1 LPVTSRYPIRINVN
15 FAGETMNARWLVH
28 CGDEALGPWSAEQV
42 REELRAGRI
51 DAFDLVAPEGSSKK
65 RPLIDV
71 DEIFASV
78 GGKKAPA
85 KTHLESQEKT
95 ALMPMAASEANNV
108 ARPIAQS
115 KSALPAEQ
123 FLETGGKKTPS
134 FTKPRA
140 FEALAAP
147 LAVQKPAVNNLGQ
160 RPGLAA
166 KAPAVGAGAGMVRRY
181 VLWTSE
187 QSPQGPFTSR
197 EVLTFWYAKKLPAN
211 TMVQRAG
218 QSKRVGIEDFARFY
232 ERAAPSGIAFVGE
245 AQAAAGRLDAS
256 TRGLVFAML
265 AGLSIVAAALI
276 WSYSP
281 EGILER
287 ASRLYNTTFG
297 GAAVDPLTDL
307 PLDRLPSD
315 QESLSKPKVDGK
327 VQPIG
332 RNQAPQSS
340 AISKKISQQIK
351 RPQKV
356 PPKVARS
363 ARSARRPTSPPA
375 PVISMRPSAA
385 QPARPSGGGNSVLLE
400 GSTVTLTGYR
410 FNISAL
416 NACELKCKIP
426 MTGPK
431 GPITAVFFKEA
442 FAGALAR
449 NSSAVYMTG
458 TVRRDMATGA
468 LSILVQSVK

>member
-1 LPVTSRYPIRINVN
+1 
-15 FAGETMNARWLVH
+15 
-28 CGDEALGPWSAEQV
+28 V

-51 DAFDLVAPEGSSKK
+51 DAFDLVALEGSSKK

-71 DEIFASV
+71 DEIFANV

-85 KTHLESQEKT
+85 KSQSESQEKT
-95 ALMPMAASEANNV
+95 ALLPMAAGEVNNG
-108 ARPIAQS
+108 ARPIAPS
-115 KSALPAEQ
+115 KTALPSEQ

-147 LAVQKPAVNNLGQ
+147 LAVQKLSVNNLGQ
-160 RPGLAA
+160 RPGLPA
-166 KAPAVGAGAGMVRRY
+166 KAPAVGAGAGIVRRY
-181 VLWTSE
+181 VLWTSD

-211 TMVQRAG
+211 TIVQRAG
-218 QSKRVGIEDFARFY
+218 QSKRVRIEDFARFY

-245 AQAAAGRLDAS
+245 AQAAAGRLDVS
-256 TRGLVFAML
+256 TRRLVFAML

-281 EGILER
+281 EGILELAR
-287 ASRLYNTTFG
+287 RLYNTTFG
-297 GAAVDPLTDL
+297 GAAVDPSSDAS
-307 PLDRLPSD
+307 LDPVASD
-315 QESLSKPKVDGK
+315 QGALSQPNVDGK
-327 VQPIG
+327 VQPVG
-332 RNQAPQSS
+332 RNPAPQSNKTP
-340 AISKKISQQIK
+340 KKASQQMK
-351 RPQKV
+351 RSPKV
-356 PPKVARS
+356 PPKVVRS
-363 ARSARRPTSPPA
+363 ARSARRPTPPPA
-375 PVISMRPSAA
+375 PVISLRPSAA
-385 QPARPSGGGNSVLLE
+385 QPARPGGGGNSGLTE

-410 FNISAL
+410 FNINAL

-449 NSSAVYMTG
+449 NTSAVSMTG
-458 TVRRDMATGA
+458 TLRRDLATGA

>member
-1 LPVTSRYPIRINVN
+1 LPITSRYPFRINVN

-42 REELRAGRI
+42 RDELRAGRI
-51 DAFDLVAPEGSSKK
+51 DAFDLVALEGSSKK

-78 GGKKAPA
+78 AGKKDPA
-85 KTHLESQEKT
+85 KTQSESQEKT
-95 ALMPMAASEANNV
+95 ALLPMAAGEVNNG

-115 KSALPAEQ
+115 KTALPSEQ

-147 LAVQKPAVNNLGQ
+147 LAVQKLGVNNLGQ
-160 RPGLAA
+160 RPGLPA
-166 KAPAVGAGAGMVRRY
+166 KAPAVGAGAGIVRRY
-181 VLWTSE
+181 VLWTSD

-211 TMVQRAG
+211 TIVQRAG
-218 QSKRVGIEDFARFY
+218 QSKRVRIEDFARFY

-245 AQAAAGRLDAS
+245 AQAAAGRLDVS
-256 TRGLVFAML
+256 TRRLVFAML

-281 EGILER
+281 EGIWER
-287 ASRLYNTTFG
+287 VRRLYNTTFG
-297 GAAVDPLTDL
+297 GAAVDPSSDA
-307 PLDRLPSD
+307 PLNRVASD
-315 QESLSKPKVDGK
+315 QGALSQPNVDGK
-327 VQPIG
+327 AQPLG
-332 RNQAPQSS
+332 RNPAPQSNTTP
-340 AISKKISQQIK
+340 KKASQQMK
-351 RPQKV
+351 RSSKV
-356 PPKVARS
+356 PPKVVRS
-363 ARSARRPTSPPA
+363 ARSARRPTPPPA

-385 QPARPSGGGNSVLLE
+385 QPARPSGGGNSGLTE
-400 GSTVTLTGYR
+400 GATVTLTGYK

-449 NSSAVYMTG
+449 NTSAVSITG
-458 TVRRDMATGA
+458 TVRRDLATGA

>member
-1 LPVTSRYPIRINVN
+1 MPITSRYPFRINVN

-42 REELRAGRI
+42 RDELRAGRI
-51 DAFDLVAPEGSSKK
+51 DAFDLVALEGSSKK

-78 GGKKAPA
+78 AGKKDPA
-85 KTHLESQEKT
+85 KTQSESQEKT
-95 ALMPMAASEANNV
+95 ALLPMAAGEVNNG

-115 KSALPAEQ
+115 KTALPSEQ

-147 LAVQKPAVNNLGQ
+147 LAVQKLGVNNLGQ
-160 RPGLAA
+160 RPGLPA
-166 KAPAVGAGAGMVRRY
+166 KAPAVGAGAGIVRRY
-181 VLWTSE
+181 VLWTSD

-211 TMVQRAG
+211 TIVQRAG
-218 QSKRVGIEDFARFY
+218 QSKRVRIEDFARFY

-245 AQAAAGRLDAS
+245 AQAAAGRLDVS
-256 TRGLVFAML
+256 TRRLVFAML

-281 EGILER
+281 EGIWER
-287 ASRLYNTTFG
+287 VRRLYNTTFG
-297 GAAVDPLTDL
+297 GAAVDPSSDA
-307 PLDRLPSD
+307 PLNRVASD
-315 QESLSKPKVDGK
+315 QGALSQPNVDGK
-327 VQPIG
+327 AQPLG
-332 RNQAPQSS
+332 RNPAPQSNTTP
-340 AISKKISQQIK
+340 KKASQQMK
-351 RPQKV
+351 RSSKV
-356 PPKVARS
+356 PPKVVRS
-363 ARSARRPTSPPA
+363 ARSARRPTPPPA

-385 QPARPSGGGNSVLLE
+385 QPARPSGGGNSGLTE
-400 GSTVTLTGYR
+400 GATVTLTGYK

-449 NSSAVYMTG
+449 NTSAVSITG
-458 TVRRDMATGA
+458 TVRRDLATGA

>member
-1 LPVTSRYPIRINVN
+1 
-15 FAGETMNARWLVH
+15 MNARWLVH

-51 DAFDLVAPEGSSKK
+51 DAFDLVALEGSSKK

-78 GGKKAPA
+78 AGKKDPA
-85 KTHLESQEKT
+85 KTQSESHEKT
-95 ALMPMAASEANNV
+95 ALLPMAAGEVNNG

-115 KSALPAEQ
+115 KTALPSEQ

-147 LAVQKPAVNNLGQ
+147 LAVQKLGVNNLGQ
-160 RPGLAA
+160 RPGLPA
-166 KAPAVGAGAGMVRRY
+166 KAPAVGAGAGIVRRY

-211 TMVQRAG
+211 TIVQRAG
-218 QSKRVGIEDFARFY
+218 QSKRVRIDDFARFY

-245 AQAAAGRLDAS
+245 AQAAAGRLDVS
-256 TRGLVFAML
+256 TRRLVFAML

-281 EGILER
+281 ERVLER
-287 ASRLYNTTFG
+287 ARRLYKTTFG
-297 GAAVDPLTDL
+297 GAAVDPSSDA
-307 PLDRLPSD
+307 PLNRVASD
-315 QESLSKPKVDGK
+315 QGALSQPNVDVK
-327 VQPIG
+327 AQPVG
-332 RNQAPQSS
+332 RNPAPQSNTTP
-340 AISKKISQQIK
+340 KKASQQMK
-351 RPQKV
+351 RSPKV
-356 PPKVARS
+356 PPKVVRS
-363 ARSARRPTSPPA
+363 ARSARRPTPPPA

-385 QPARPSGGGNSVLLE
+385 QPARPSGGGNWGLLE

-449 NSSAVYMTG
+449 NTSAVSVTG
-458 TVRRDMATGA
+458 TVRRDLTTGA

>member
-1 LPVTSRYPIRINVN
+1 
-15 FAGETMNARWLVH
+15 MNARWLVH

-42 REELRAGRI
+42 RDELRAGRI
-51 DAFDLVAPEGSSKK
+51 DAFDLVALEGSSKK

-78 GGKKAPA
+78 AGKKDPA
-85 KTHLESQEKT
+85 KTQSESQEKT
-95 ALMPMAASEANNV
+95 ALLPMAAGEVNNG

-115 KSALPAEQ
+115 KTALPSEQ

-147 LAVQKPAVNNLGQ
+147 LAVQKLGVNNLGQ
-160 RPGLAA
+160 RPGLPA
-166 KAPAVGAGAGMVRRY
+166 KAPAVGAGAGIVRRY
-181 VLWTSE
+181 VLWTSD

-211 TMVQRAG
+211 TIVQRAG
-218 QSKRVGIEDFARFY
+218 QSKRVRIEDFARFY

-245 AQAAAGRLDAS
+245 AQAAAGRLDVS
-256 TRGLVFAML
+256 TRRLVFAML

-281 EGILER
+281 EGIWER
-287 ASRLYNTTFG
+287 VRRLYNTTFG
-297 GAAVDPLTDL
+297 GAAVDPSSDA
-307 PLDRLPSD
+307 PLNRVASD
-315 QESLSKPKVDGK
+315 QGALSQPNVDGK
-327 VQPIG
+327 AQPLG
-332 RNQAPQSS
+332 RNPAPQSNTTP
-340 AISKKISQQIK
+340 KKASQQMK
-351 RPQKV
+351 RSSKV
-356 PPKVARS
+356 PPKVVRS
-363 ARSARRPTSPPA
+363 ARSARRPTPPPA

-385 QPARPSGGGNSVLLE
+385 QPARPSGGGNSGLTE
-400 GSTVTLTGYR
+400 GATVTLTGYK

-449 NSSAVYMTG
+449 NTSAVSITG
-458 TVRRDMATGA
+458 TVRRDLATGA